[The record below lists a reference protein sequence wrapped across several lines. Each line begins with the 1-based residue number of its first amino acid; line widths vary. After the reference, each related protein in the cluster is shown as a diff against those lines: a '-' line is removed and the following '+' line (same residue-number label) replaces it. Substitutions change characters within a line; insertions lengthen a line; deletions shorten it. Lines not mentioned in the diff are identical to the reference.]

1 MLTKDRRI
9 GGLALPNVT
18 ISLDKEVLRAS
29 RQYARARNISLNALI
44 RQLLEQRV
52 RRTEA
57 TWIDACF
64 ALMDGLDVD
73 SGGRTWKR
81 EDLYDV

>member
-1 MLTKDRRI
+1 M
-9 GGLALPNVT
+9 PNVT

-52 RRTEA
+52 RRTET
-57 TWIDACF
+57 TWIDSCF
-64 ALMDGLDVD
+64 ALMDSLDVD
-73 SGGRTWKR
+73 SGGRKWTR
-81 EDLYDV
+81 EDLYDVG

>member
-1 MLTKDRRI
+1 M
-9 GGLALPNVT
+9 PNLT
-18 ISLDKEVLRAS
+18 ISLDEEVLRAS
-29 RQYARARNISLNALI
+29 REYARKRNVSLNALI

-64 ALMDGLDVD
+64 ERVDRLAVD
-73 SGGRTWKR
+73 SGGRSWKR